1 MDSRYDAWKN
11 FCAESDRLVSC
22 FNSKPQKCCPFCR
35 GEAYMYW
42 NYTDYD
48 NFFIVECKNC
58 EARIKAYSFEEAVK
72 QWNRR
77 DGMEMIGG
85 AK

>member
-1 MDSRYDAWKN
+1 
-11 FCAESDRLVSC
+11 
-22 FNSKPQKCCPFCR
+22 
-35 GEAYMYW
+35 MYW